1 MIPRKPGP
9 QVILPSLVNFS
20 FCSAQQLTRKVDP
33 IYFHTAYNS
42 NPFPETSPP
51 EFSSKM
57 FNEDRIILSASEKLM
72 QKFPENHYSNTIQTY
87 NLLNNKTLHV

>member
-1 MIPRKPGP
+1 MIPCKPGLGFFL
-9 QVILPSLVNFS
+9 QGLITYS
-20 FCSAQQLTRKVDP
+20 FTGSQQLTLKVDP

-57 FNEDRIILSASEKLM
+57 FNEDRIILSESEKLM
-72 QKFPENHYSNTIQTY
+72 QTFPENHYSNTTQTY
-87 NLLNNKTLHV
+87 NLLNIKTLHV